1 MQGHAL
7 RRRPEEPDD
16 PLVPLLDL
24 RVRLGVVPVERRLV
38 PVELDDPDDVPVV
51 VVTHDDPVHGA
62 VRIDLVMDVG
72 EQLREL
78 VPLAGAGPLSRERL
92 VAAAIEILDAEG
104 EGALT
109 FRLLAAR
116 LATGPGA
123 LYHHVAGKDELLTT
137 AAAHLLTEALDA
149 APRDGGPTDAIRS
162 AAVAVF
168 DALDAHPWIGAQLA
182 REQFAAGAR
191 VLGPRTDRAAF
202 LRDVAARWE
211 QLDPDAFPFLHDV
224 AAGLE
229 EHDDRAQFIA
239 GVDIVIAG
247 IPTR

>member
-1 MQGHAL
+1 MPRSTARPPRPA
-7 RRRPEEPDD
+7 RRTD
-16 PLVPLLDL
+16 
-24 RVRLGVVPVERRLV
+24 
-38 PVELDDPDDVPVV
+38 
-51 VVTHDDPVHGA
+51 
-62 VRIDLVMDVG
+62 
-72 EQLREL
+72 
-78 VPLAGAGPLSRERL
+78 PLSRERL
-92 VAAAIEILDAEG
+92 VAAAIEILDAKG

-123 LYHHVAGKDELLTT
+123 IYHHVAGKDELLTT
-137 AAAHLLTEALDA
+137 AAAHLLAEALDA

-182 REQFAAGAR
+182 REPWQLAVLRLFEAFGQLLAPLGVPAPARFDAASALVNYVLGLAGQYAAGAR

-211 QLDPDAFPFLHDV
+211 QLDPDAFPFLHAV